1 MTFYVQ
7 RDAPMAVRRVLRDAP
22 FLKDIR
28 VVAKTTNQSVEDGPY
43 VMVTGDGTPS
53 GSIAT
58 ASENVRIN
66 VFAEYE
72 PDARDLARVIDGW
85 LQDPKRRLGFRVL
98 PGANLIVTP
107 DDDTGGYI
115 AAVTVIVAAPKKGYV
130 A

>member
-85 LQDPKRRLGFRVL
+85 LQDPSGGSDFEFCLGQILSL
-98 PGANLIVTP
+98 PRMKTP
-107 DDDTGGYI
+107 GDTL
-115 AAVTVIVAAPKKGYV
+115 PQSP
-130 A
+130 